1 MLKTIF
7 FSIIFV
13 TLTSSAAEMPFGIF
27 MVVKGDIKI
36 QKGTEPPVAVK
47 VSSKVMAGDM
57 VISGV
62 DSRAKIV
69 MNDRNVIYISPKTK
83 MTIEK
88 YSDGKQGA
96 KNVELRLDEGKV
108 LNNVQQKYDGEKEK
122 YLIKTPTAVAGVRGT
137 SFFTSFDV
145 KTRLTEVI
153 TQSGSVSFTSLDSK
167 GASLGTVMVNKGE
180 GSKAGTTA
188 PPEPP
193 KPVPVEQMRQ
203 VESDISGDVK
213 NTPPPPPAGGSST
226 KDGGKK
232 DSAGSSDGKKNPN
245 GGGFRMNDGK
255 DTAPDSVAKTPAP
268 EAVAP
273 ITGGT
278 PLAPPPPIKGT
289 APVTGDQ
296 STDAIRRGISEKK
309 KVKVE
314 LNGR

>member
-1 MLKTIF
+1 MLKLFFFSTIF
-7 FSIIFV
+7 I
-13 TLTSSAAEMPFGIF
+13 TLSVQAAEIPFGVF

-36 QKGTEPPVAVK
+36 QKAGQAAAAVK
-47 VSSKVMAGDM
+47 VGSNVMAGDM
-57 VISGV
+57 VISGA

-69 MNDRNVIYISPKTK
+69 MNDRNVIYVSPKTK

-108 LNNVQQKYDGEKEK
+108 LNNVHQKYDGEKEK

-145 KTRLTEVI
+145 KTRVTEVI
-153 TQSGSVSFTSLDSK
+153 TQSGTVSFTSLDAK
-167 GASLGTVMVNKGE
+167 GAALGTVLVNKGE
-180 GSKAGTTA
+180 GSRAGTAA
-188 PPEPP
+188 PPEAP
-193 KPVPVEQMRQ
+193 KAVPMEQMKQ
-203 VESDISGDVK
+203 VESDV
-213 NTPPPPPAGGSST
+213 AGE
-226 KDGGKK
+226 
-232 DSAGSSDGKKNPN
+232 AKKNPPPSPASGGAGTGDGN
-245 GGGFRMNDGK
+245 KNQTGGGFRMNDGK

-268 EAVAP
+268 DTGKAP
-273 ITGGT
+273 TTGT
-278 PLAPPPPIKGT
+278 PLAPPPPVKG
-289 APVTGDQ
+289 ADRPRAGDQ